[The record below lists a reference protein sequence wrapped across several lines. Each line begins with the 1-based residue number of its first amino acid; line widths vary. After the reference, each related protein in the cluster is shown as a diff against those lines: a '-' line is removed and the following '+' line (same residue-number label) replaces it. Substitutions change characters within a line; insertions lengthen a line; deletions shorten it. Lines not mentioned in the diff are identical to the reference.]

1 MSNIEAAE
9 PVNEKE
15 KFIPTNA
22 MDGKLEVEAPPRRRR
37 RWPKRLKP
45 KRVKKWFGENLIL
58 VLTILGVIIGVVIGL
73 AVKIAEDQHDFELSD
88 DWKVAIAF
96 PGEILMRMLKCLIV
110 PLITAS
116 LISGLTQL
124 DMGESASIGRRALLY
139 YFSTTAIAVVT
150 GMILVVIIHPGDPNI
165 RSKVVSG
172 IEDKKVTA
180 LDAFLD
186 LVRNLF
192 PDNIIQAA
200 FMSSG
205 TVYKNETVQ
214 EMVLPKEAGLPGVT
228 TATHKNRTIYYR
240 EYFEDKRH
248 IEQAFGMNML
258 GIITFCIAFGIVLAR
273 MGPRGQVMID
283 FFQILNEVSM
293 SLVMVVVWYSPIG
306 IAFLI
311 AGRIVMVENLAVMMV
326 SLSKYMATV
335 ITGLVLHG
343 FIVLPTIY
351 FAITRKNPLT
361 FLKGMIQ
368 AWVMALATASSSATM
383 PFTFHCLE
391 DKNGVDMRVTRFVIP
406 IGSTVNMDG
415 TALYEAVAAIFI
427 AQMNGM
433 AMSIGKVI
441 TISVTA
447 TLASI
452 GAASIPS
459 AGLVTMIVV
468 LSSVGLPIDDISL
481 IVAVDWLL
489 DRIRTSINVL
499 GDSFGAGIVYELS
512 KKELEA
518 MDKRRALEEEKAA
531 FVGDSADSLDDL
543 DDKKVSS
550 SNL

>member
-1 MSNIEAAE
+1 MSNNKIELAE
-9 PVNEKE
+9 KADEKE
-15 KFIPTNA
+15 KFIPLNSHAGDTSV
-22 MDGKLEVEAPPRRRR
+22 EVEAPKRRRR

-45 KRVKKWFGENLIL
+45 KRVKKWLCENLIL
-58 VLTILGVIIGVVIGL
+58 VLTVIGVFVGLAIGL
-73 AVKIAEDQHDFELSD
+73 GIKVCEDQYDFKLSTE
-88 DWKVAIAF
+88 WKVAIQF

-124 DMGESASIGRRALLY
+124 DMGESAAIGRRALLY
-139 YFSTTAIAVVT
+139 YFSTTVIAVIT
-150 GMILVVIIHPGDPNI
+150 GMILVVAIHPGEQSIKDQ
-165 RSKVVSG
+165 VG
-172 IEDKKVTA
+172 AGFEDTKVTA

-205 TVYKNETVQ
+205 TKYEDRLVKKR
-214 EMVLPKEAGLPGVT
+214 LLPGEALQDGLN
-228 TATHKNRTIYYR
+228 ATFTEATESVRVVK
-240 EYFEDKRH
+240 
-248 IEQAFGMNML
+248 QVFGMNML

-273 MGPRGQVMID
+273 MGPRAQVMID
-283 FFQILNEVSM
+283 FFTILNEVSM
-293 SLVMVVVWYSPIG
+293 SLVMIVVWYSPIG

-311 AGRIVMVENLAVMMV
+311 AGRIVNVENLAIMLK
-326 SLSKYMATV
+326 SLSRYMATV
-335 ITGLVLHG
+335 ITGLVIHG
-343 FIVLPTIY
+343 FFVLPLIY
-351 FAITRKNPLT
+351 FAITKKNPIT
-361 FLKGMIQ
+361 FLKGMMQ

-406 IGSTVNMDG
+406 IGATVNMDG

-433 AMSIGKVI
+433 SMSIGKVI

-468 LSSVGLPIDDISL
+468 LSSVGLPIEDISL

-512 KKELEA
+512 KNDLAA
-518 MDKRRALEEEKAA
+518 MDKRRAAEERAGYLSESDDCLEDAVELEE
-531 FVGDSADSLDDL
+531 
-543 DDKKVSS
+543 KK
-550 SNL
+550 